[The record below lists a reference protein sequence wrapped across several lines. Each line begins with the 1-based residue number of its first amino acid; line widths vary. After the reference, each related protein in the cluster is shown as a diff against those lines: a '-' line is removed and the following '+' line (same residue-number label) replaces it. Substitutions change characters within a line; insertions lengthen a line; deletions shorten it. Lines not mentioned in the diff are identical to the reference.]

1 MAISGILRR
10 LSGHLVPARASTQ
23 TWMVLTFVFFVGI
36 AVIAVTAYV
45 LFVLRAEINQALNK
59 TLVEQAQRIVFQV
72 DRAATADVRGQVVGN
87 IARYADMRIT
97 VAFQDSVM
105 WDAEGPK
112 FAVGRLLSFEPE
124 MKTAFINENEIV
136 VHPNSLGEPVYYVTT
151 HLPET
156 GFVIRVGQRTPPLLN
171 LVNRMKTTL
180 VVGMIMALFL
190 ALLGSWIASQR
201 VVSPLQRIR
210 NSARSIS
217 EGNLDQEILVESR
230 ASEFIDLA
238 DSLNRMSDGFR
249 EKIDELERMARVQNE
264 FIGNVSHEVRNP
276 IFAVGGYLEALA
288 TSSLSEDQRKLYARK
303 AITNLQRLNTLFND
317 LIEIAQLEYREDL
330 IHAADF
336 SMTEMID
343 DVVDILRPKA
353 EDKALTLIAE
363 NDDHFVHADRNRIRQ
378 VVINLIENAINYS
391 DEGTITVTVT
401 RENGKVTT
409 TVTDTGKGMSP
420 EHQERVF
427 ERFYRV
433 DPDRSRK
440 SGGTGLGLSIVKQ
453 IVQAHGEQ
461 IFVDS
466 ELGVGTR
473 FWFGLPAVD
482 VPLEEVA

>member
-1 MAISGILRR
+1 MATPGFLRR
-10 LSGHLVPARASTQ
+10 FSGRLVPARASTQ
-23 TWMVLTFVFFVGI
+23 TWMILTFVFFVGI
-36 AVIAVTAYV
+36 AVITVTAYV
-45 LFVLRAEINQALNK
+45 LFVLRAEIGQALNK

-72 DRAATADVRGQVVGN
+72 DRAATSEVRGQVVSN

-97 VAFQDSVM
+97 VAFQDSVL
-105 WDAEGPK
+105 WDAEGAK

-124 MKTAFINENEIV
+124 MKTSYINENEIV
-136 VHPNSLGEPVYYVTT
+136 LHPNSLGEPVYYVTT

-210 NSARSIS
+210 NSARNIS
-217 EGNLDQEILVESR
+217 EGDLDQEIVVDSR
-230 ASEFIDLA
+230 ATEFIDLA
-238 DSLNRMSDGFR
+238 ESLNRMSDGFR
-249 EKIDELERMARVQNE
+249 DKIDELERMARVQNE

-288 TSSLSEDQRKLYARK
+288 TSSLPEEQRKHYARK

-330 IHAADF
+330 IHPEEF
-336 SMTEMID
+336 NMTELVD
-343 DVVDILRPKA
+343 DVAEILRAKA
-353 EDKALTLIAE
+353 AEKQLTLVAS
-363 NDDHFVHADRNRIRQ
+363 NPVFFVRADRNRIRQ

-391 DEGTITVTVT
+391 DEGTITSTLT
-401 RENGKVTT
+401 SENGKVSIA
-409 TVTDTGKGMSP
+409 VQDTGKGIAP
-420 EHQERVF
+420 EHLERVF
-427 ERFYRV
+427 ERFYRI

-453 IVQAHGEQ
+453 IVQAHGEH
-461 IFVDS
+461 IFVES

-473 FWFGLPAVD
+473 VWFELPAAELPVT
-482 VPLEEVA
+482 EAA